1 MYFHIRTTNIW
12 LLQDVF
18 VKKLNIFLKITIRH
32 KNYKSIIQ
40 QQTLNWKNIN
50 NIFCKKILKNIQKEK
65 WSFFNDNTKFW
76 IEILILKINFSIILN
91 IKKFSV
97 LKIISNTKNIN
108 ALSIFKIFF
117 VIFIIEI
124 LLEKKFRKNKYLL
137 NFNFSNIIIKI
148 NYHFFK
154 YYFCKTSIRR
164 YISNLNWYF
173 RLNSLEIFI
182 ILFFILNK
190 KIVYYY
196 IYI

>member
-108 ALSIFKIFF
+108 VLSIFKIFF

-164 YISNLNWYF
+164 YISNLNWYS